1 MEKLDDC
8 DLAST
13 HFYTLNKYNACRAK
27 DSISETLP
35 IDNGADIESFS
46 LQMLSVSSLSG
57 KSRYRKI
64 RRRCRFW
71 LYVFLLF

>member
-46 LQMLSVSSLSG
+46 LQMLSVSSLRG
-57 KSRYRKI
+57 
-64 RRRCRFW
+64 
-71 LYVFLLF
+71 